1 MVEFTRIPN
10 NFIDDLKLNPY
21 EKEQEL
27 HLLFAEKRKHSEWF
41 TLDKKDVEYIKGL
54 CDEL

>member
-1 MVEFTRIPN
+1 MKKSKSYIYC
-10 NFIDDLKLNPY
+10 LQK
-21 EKEQEL
+21 
-27 HLLFAEKRKHSEWF
+27 KRKHSEWF